1 MFELV
6 ELKERELTMA
16 QFGEKGIEIRQNWE
30 GIQLWGKV
38 TGFKLGRLG
47 ALPYCLLILGES
59 LETATSYGQRPS
71 CTCEWRRSH

>member
-6 ELKERELTMA
+6 ELKERELTTA

-47 ALPYCLLILGES
+47 DRLYLTVC
-59 LETATSYGQRPS
+59 
-71 CTCEWRRSH
+71 